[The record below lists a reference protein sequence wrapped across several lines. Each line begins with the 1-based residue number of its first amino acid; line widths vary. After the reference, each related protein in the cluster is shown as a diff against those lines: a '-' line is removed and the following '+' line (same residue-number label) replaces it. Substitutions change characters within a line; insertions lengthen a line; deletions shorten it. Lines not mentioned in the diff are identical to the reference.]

1 MTSKTSEMMNLKEQQ
16 KKRKKKN
23 VGEGGGGSNQ
33 LVNVYAHNKH
43 QSSRLLDCWKSLFI
57 WTDPCPP

>member
-1 MTSKTSEMMNLKEQQ
+1 MMNLKEQQ

-23 VGEGGGGSNQ
+23 VGEGGGSNQ

-43 QSSRLLDCWKSLFI
+43 QSSRLLDC
-57 WTDPCPP
+57 